1 MKSIVE
7 KNEEIKKEEAK
18 VENEKAE
25 VKNEKKKTEAKIVN
39 EDAKVENEKVKTEN
53 EDDKVDENKNSKK
66 IKELSNSISEK
77 TEFAKKE
84 ISNLTKKV
92 LKTEDKNI
100 NKLKDEY
107 YKTIDKADEIKE
119 EIVIR
124 LEEKVDKQESS
135 KGIRI
140 LGIKVW
146 RIMAYFVIYSFLG
159 FVLETIYG
167 LLTKGVIESRQSFL
181 YGPFCSIY
189 GLGAVV
195 MILLLQYF
203 KKNNYTLFFGGY
215 VIGSLIEYFVSLFGE
230 MILHVKWWDYS
241 TEPFNI
247 NGRVC
252 LFYSLAWG
260 ILAIY
265 LVKHVNPAIDSFIDK
280 IKKKLPKYLLPI
292 VFDIGTAFLLA
303 DCIISVIAMNVF
315 YARLVYNYNLN
326 IPNAAIY
333 EKEYEEILSNEKW
346 NDFTE
351 KHFSNEKMLKTY
363 PNLKMEDVD
372 GNIIYIKNIL
382 NDIKPYYFKC
392 FTPKNDGVRFTN
404 VETVNYE
411 E

>member
-1 MKSIVE
+1 
-7 KNEEIKKEEAK
+7 
-18 VENEKAE
+18 
-25 VKNEKKKTEAKIVN
+25 
-39 EDAKVENEKVKTEN
+39 
-53 EDDKVDENKNSKK
+53 
-66 IKELSNSISEK
+66 
-77 TEFAKKE
+77 
-84 ISNLTKKV
+84 
-92 LKTEDKNI
+92 
-100 NKLKDEY
+100 
-107 YKTIDKADEIKE
+107 
-119 EIVIR
+119 
-124 LEEKVDKQESS
+124 
-135 KGIRI
+135 
-140 LGIKVW
+140 
-146 RIMAYFVIYSFLG
+146 
-159 FVLETIYG
+159 
-167 LLTKGVIESRQSFL
+167 
-181 YGPFCSIY
+181 
-189 GLGAVV
+189 